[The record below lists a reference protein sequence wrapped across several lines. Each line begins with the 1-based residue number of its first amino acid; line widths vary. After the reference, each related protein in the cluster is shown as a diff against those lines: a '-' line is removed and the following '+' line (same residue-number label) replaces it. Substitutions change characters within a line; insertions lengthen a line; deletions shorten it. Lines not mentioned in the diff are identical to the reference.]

1 MHPFRTVRPSVVRR
15 GIAAPLLA
23 VLTALGA
30 CIDGVEGPAIDETG
44 SVTMALSQP
53 TATVAVGMTAVSAIT
68 LTRIDGYQGTVLLSA
83 DSLPTGVTASFD
95 PAALG
100 GAATTSIM
108 TLTADATAAAKLDTI
123 NVRAS
128 GTNLTTVTQTVVVTI
143 AKGAFT
149 LTSPTTAVA
158 IPQGGS
164 GSIPMT
170 IARSNGF
177 ATGVN
182 FVAEG
187 LPANVTATFTP
198 ALLPNGAVS
207 STLLLAASTAATPGT
222 INVTVRAR
230 GQGVADKTFQF
241 ALTIGSSAAVDY
253 ALSASPSAFSIVA
266 GTTAQSVISISRSG
280 GYAGSVTFA
289 LSGAPTALP
298 TGITAAFAPNG
309 TAGNSS
315 TLTVN
320 VASSVAPGTYS
331 GAITATAVGA
341 PVRSLPVIITVTP
354 VPGVKVEVA
363 PTTLRIAPGG
373 FTQAAVLLTRVANF
387 TGDFTMTAE
396 NLPAG
401 VTASFAPAPVTGT
414 ATTLSLAATA
424 TTAPGTYNIVVK
436 ATAGSDFGT
445 FTVPLTVGI
454 AALRQ

>member
-1 MHPFRTVRPSVVRR
+1 MHPFRTVRSSFVRR
-15 GIAAPLLA
+15 VMAAPLLA
-23 VLTALGA
+23 ILTALGA
-30 CIDGVEGPAIDETG
+30 CIEGVEGPDIDETG
-44 SVTMALSQP
+44 SVTMAISQP
-53 TATVAVGMTAVSAIT
+53 VATVAAGMTAVSAIT

-83 DSLPTGVTASFD
+83 DSLPAGVTAAFD

-128 GTNLTTVTQTVVVTI
+128 GTNLTTVTQTVIVTI
-143 AKGAFT
+143 AKGSFS

-158 IPQGGS
+158 IPQGGT

-170 IARSNGF
+170 IARANGF
-177 ATGVN
+177 GTGVS

-207 STLLLAASTAATPGT
+207 STLVLAASAAATPGT
-222 INVTVRAR
+222 SNVTVRAR
-230 GQGVADKTFQF
+230 GQSVADKTFQF
-241 ALTIGSSAAVDY
+241 ALTIGSSTAVDY
-253 ALSASPSAFSIVA
+253 ALSASPSAFTIVA
-266 GTTAQSVISISRSG
+266 GATAPSTITISRSG
-280 GYAGSVTFA
+280 GYAGNVTFA
-289 LSGAPTALP
+289 LTGAGAALP
-298 TGITAAFAPNG
+298 AGITVAFAPNA
-309 TAGNSS
+309 TSGNSS
-315 TLTVN
+315 TLTLN
-320 VASSVAPGTYS
+320 VAASVAPGTYT
-331 GAITATAVGA
+331 GMITSTAAGA
-341 PVRSLPVIITVTP
+341 PAHAIPVIITVTP
-354 VPGVKVEVA
+354 LPGVKVEVA

-387 TGDFTMTAE
+387 TGDFVMSAE

-424 TTAPGTYNIVVK
+424 ATAPGTYNIVVR

-445 FTVPLTVGI
+445 FTVPLTVGT